1 MYPVYEKPK
10 ANSIFLILQDRWL
23 REAEQKNSQ
32 SNVSATTPFE
42 SSLVSSPV
50 FGSTNNAGSSVFGGS
65 NASSSFL
72 VSNSSH
78 TSMFGSNEQT
88 SGFGVNITSSFGGSN
103 NFVSPGFGNTTNNSP
118 LTNPFSSQTN
128 NQAGS
133 SFSFSL
139 PQQQP
144 SNVQTSPGSGFALGS
159 NMVQPM
165 SSLPPSI
172 QPFSAGITSPVDNQ
186 EYSNEEEFTPE
197 ELEAFKADRFS
208 FGSIPTKPPPRTFC
222 NL

>member
-1 MYPVYEKPK
+1 M
-10 ANSIFLILQDRWL
+10 

-88 SGFGVNITSSFGGSN
+88 SGFEVNITSSFGGSN

-159 NMVQPM
+159 NMGQPM
-165 SSLPPSI
+165 SSFPPSI
-172 QPFSAGITSPVDNQ
+172 QPFSAGINSTVDNQ

>member
-1 MYPVYEKPK
+1 MKKTK
-10 ANSIFLILQDRWL
+10 AKCIFLISQDRWL
-23 REAEQKNSQ
+23 REAEQKNSHL
-32 SNVSATTPFE
+32 NVTTSTPFQ

-50 FGSTNNAGSSVFGGS
+50 FGSTNNAVSSVFGGS
-65 NASSSFL
+65 NASSPFFA
-72 VSNSSH
+72 SNSAHS
-78 TSMFGSNEQT
+78 SMFGSNEQT
-88 SGFGVNITSSFGGSN
+88 SGFGVNITSSFGGINS
-103 NFVSPGFGNTTNNSP
+103 FVSPGFGNTSNNSP
-118 LTNPFSSQTN
+118 QTNPFPSQTN

-159 NMVQPM
+159 GMGQPM
-165 SSLPPSI
+165 SSFPPSI
-172 QPFSAGITSPVDNQ
+172 QPFSVGITSPVDNQ
-186 EYSNEEEFTPE
+186 QYSNDEELTPE
-197 ELEAFKADRFS
+197 ELEAFKSDRFS